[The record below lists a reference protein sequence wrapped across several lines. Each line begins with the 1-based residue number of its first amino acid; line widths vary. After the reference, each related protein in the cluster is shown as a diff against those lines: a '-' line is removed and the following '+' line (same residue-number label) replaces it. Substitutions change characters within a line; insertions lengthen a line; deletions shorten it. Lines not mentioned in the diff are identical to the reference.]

1 MSQIRCVS
9 IVGDSNIKRHMNQN
23 NMRDRP
29 LMSGSQLIQC
39 GRLSLFSASLKSIKA
54 EADVCILSCVT
65 NFLTGTTSGSSSSV
79 SLRVESVIGDFLSKI
94 CEVAGSR
101 PEIRFLI
108 CPPMYRQS
116 PIWYREG
123 LPEVLQKF
131 SDLMKNKPS
140 NCHLMPSFPT
150 PSFEDDGIHL
160 TAYSGFE
167 FVLHMFDS
175 MFAVIEKLS
184 MPQEVLTVAAAV
196 SSRVFEDRVMVLEED
211 HRRLNQKF
219 EIKVA
224 VDAELSDFQENIR
237 NESFLMVMGLP
248 RLPKLEPKEW
258 QAQAK
263 AAVQEVL
270 KTVMGKDCPVVFVQ
284 NSTGRGKDAKTTY
297 RVKMPSAA
305 LSKEIRDTFG
315 AFFTGGAK
323 PPPPLKG
330 ISIRNAVTTA
340 TLARIN
346 ILQLLAKRYHAS
358 NPGSKTHVVGYDP
371 RPLLKL
377 IPPPTATD
385 KSPRVQTY
393 NFIEAVT
400 TLPVAFTGEE
410 ISELLKRISPKLHGN
425 LKPLLVV
432 VSDDMVKKNPP
443 TKSAPKGKS
452 ASKGKSAPKGA
463 SSAFSG
469 SESSSS
475 SKSPGSGTSRK
486 RGASESPSGSAA
498 KK

>member
-101 PEIRFLI
+101 PEICFLI

-131 SDLMKNKPS
+131 SDLMKNKPP

-184 MPQEVLTVAAAV
+184 MPQEVLTVAAAE
-196 SSRVFEDRVMVLEED
+196 SSRVLEDRVMVLEQD

-237 NESFLMVMGLP
+237 NEPFLMVMG
-248 RLPKLEPKEW
+248 
-258 QAQAK
+258 
-263 AAVQEVL
+263 
-270 KTVMGKDCPVVFVQ
+270 FVQ

-400 TLPVAFTGEE
+400 TLPVAFTSEE

-432 VSDDMVKKNPP
+432 VSDDLVKKNPP
-443 TKSAPKGKS
+443 TRSAPKGKS

-463 SSAFSG
+463 SGAVSG